1 MCLGGRQAAAPVK
14 RVGGYDKDHYNGN
27 IFDPKPAEEIK
38 DSDSLMIKAIKKGGG
53 KSQSDNTSAKLN
65 SGLAK
70 NNYASN
76 MNQSGL
82 TIT

>member
-27 IFDPKPAEEIK
+27 IFDPKPAKEISN
-38 DSDSLMIKAIKKGGG
+38 SDSLMTKAVKKTT
-53 KSQSDNTSAKLN
+53 KLKEENTKAKLE
-65 SGLAK
+65 SGLAN

-76 MNQSGL
+76 MNKSGL

>member
-27 IFDPKPAEEIK
+27 IFDPKPAEEISS
-38 DSDSLMIKAIKKGGG
+38 SDSLMTKAVKK
-53 KSQSDNTSAKLN
+53 SAKLKEEN
-65 SGLAK
+65 SKAKLKSGLAK

>member
-14 RVGGYDKDHYNGN
+14 RVGGYDKDHFNGN
-27 IFDPKPAEEIK
+27 IFDPKPVEAIK
-38 DSDSLMIKAIKKGGG
+38 DNDPLMVKAAKKIN
-53 KSQSDNTSAKLN
+53 KVEENNKAKLK

-70 NNYASN
+70 TNYESN

-82 TIT
+82 SIT

>member
-27 IFDPKPAEEIK
+27 IFDPKPVEEIK
-38 DSDSLMIKAIKKGGG
+38 DSDSLMTKAVKK
-53 KSQSDNTSAKLN
+53 SAKLKEEN
-65 SGLAK
+65 NKAKLKSGLAK

-76 MNQSGL
+76 MNKSGL

>member
-38 DSDSLMIKAIKKGGG
+38 DSDSLMTKAVKK
-53 KSQSDNTSAKLN
+53 SAKLKEEN
-65 SGLAK
+65 NKAKLKSGLAN

>member
-1 MCLGGRQAAAPVK
+1 MCLGGSRQAAAPVQ
-14 RVGGYDKDHYNGN
+14 RIGGYNKDHYNGN
-27 IFDPKPAEEIK
+27 IFDPKPAEAIK
-38 DSDSLMIKAIKKGGG
+38 DSDPLMTKAIK
-53 KSQSDNTSAKLN
+53 TSNKLKEENNKAKLK

>member
-27 IFDPKPAEEIK
+27 IFDPKPASEIAK
-38 DSDSLMIKAIKKGGG
+38 DITIKK
-53 KSQSDNTSAKLN
+53 KEVKKKETDNTSAKLN

-70 NNYASN
+70 NNYASS